1 MEKTEFIG
9 LTAMQI
15 LIKSLEE
22 VKKNDSDLLT
32 TQLLQAVIDLAGN
45 LLETEK
51 MQIQDAYRNSDFETY
66 FIKKY
71 KTI

>member
-1 MEKTEFIG
+1 MQKTEFIG

-51 MQIQDAYRNSDFETY
+51 MQIQDAYRNPDFESY
-66 FIKKY
+66 FIQKY